1 MGAGSTETSAKMFNT
16 FGRHVIGELYEC
28 TPSLLKDLNKISNVV
43 KSAALNAGATI
54 VGDFAHKYD
63 RGNGISYILVVKE
76 SHISIHSWPEHRYA
90 SVDVYTCG
98 QVDPWRIFNEIALF
112 LSPKVVSAVEVR
124 RGVMREIMNK
134 GEEEPAIK
142 GFKQK
147 LPAALKHKV

>member
-1 MGAGSTETSAKMFNT
+1 
-16 FGRHVIGELYEC
+16 
-28 TPSLLKDLNKISNVV
+28 
-43 KSAALNAGATI
+43 
-54 VGDFAHKYD
+54 
-63 RGNGISYILVVKE
+63 LVVKE
-76 SHISIHSWPEHRYA
+76 SHISINSWPEHRYA

-124 RGVMREIMNK
+124 RGVMREIINK

-147 LPAALKHKV
+147 LPAALNKV